1 MPMIG
6 TIGGVALAAA
16 VFVASHIVLSS
27 TPLRGALVGVLGAA
41 GFRGTYSAVALAA
54 LVWLVAAHGAA
65 PYVEIWGPSAA
76 TRHLSLVV
84 MPFAAVLLV
93 AGVTVRNPAGM
104 MAPAPGGDPAP
115 GILKVTRHPVI
126 WAIALWA
133 LAHMAANGDAA
144 SLLLFGALALL
155 ALAGMPL
162 IDRRK
167 AAELGADWGPILLTT
182 SVLPFAAMISGR
194 ARFRFAEI
202 GVWRVLAGVALYLA
216 LLLLHGPVIGR
227 TALPG

>member
-27 TPLRGALVGVLGAA
+27 TPLRGVLVGRLGEA
-41 GFRGTYSAVALAA
+41 GFRVAYSAVALAA
-54 LVWLVAAHGAA
+54 LVWLVAAHGVA

-76 TRHLSLVV
+76 TRHLPLVV
-84 MPFAAVLLV
+84 MPFAAILLV

-104 MAPAPGGDPAP
+104 IAPAPGGDAAP
-115 GILKVTRHPVI
+115 GILKVTRHPVM

-133 LAHMAANGDAA
+133 LVHMAANGDAA

-155 ALAGMPL
+155 ALAGMAL

-167 AAELGADWGPILLTT
+167 AAELGAAWGPVLLTT
-182 SVLPFAAMISGR
+182 SALPFAAMLSGR
-194 ARFRFAEI
+194 ATFRFAEI
-202 GVWRVLAGVALYLA
+202 GAWRVLAGVALYLA
-216 LLLLHGPVIGR
+216 LLLLHGPVIGLA
-227 TALPG
+227 ALPV